1 MNHLTRKLGVLFVTL
16 GALAMSAAAIGAARA
31 ALPYPDAATPKAID
45 VGALEVQSGATP
57 LSITVALR
65 LSNLNEAE
73 NLLKSLSTPGNPQF
87 HQFLTADQFVARFA
101 PASADVAKVIAT
113 LNKYGLTVE
122 RTTATTLKV
131 TGLPADMERAFAVS
145 LHSFEVPAHGN
156 VPGYTFHA
164 PLSRA
169 TVPAEISAVVSAVV
183 GLDSRPSL
191 RPFHET
197 APKKLGLQRLP
208 AGPATAAGN
217 PFGYLTVTDF
227 ANDYDVQPLYSQG
240 VSGAG
245 RTIGVM
251 SFANLTPSDAFA
263 YWSAVGLSVDPNR
276 IQIVTVDGGP
286 GAPSDASGSIETTL
300 DVEQSGGIAPAA
312 NILVYLAPNTNQAF
326 VDVFATAID
335 ANSAESLSI
344 SWGEWEWFDNLEI
357 SPVTDPITGQ
367 TVSTT
372 QAIHE
377 LLVRAAIQGQT
388 VFTASGDGGA
398 YEANHD
404 LGCDGPYSSTQ
415 PCSCSLTL
423 SVSYPGS
430 DTAITAAGGTTLPGI
445 QDYCLNAACTPP
457 YYVVDIAHER
467 VWGWDYLDGLCQT
480 LGYTP
485 ITCGIFPAGSGGGV
499 SIAFDVPLYQIF
511 VPGVQRSQP
520 GQLFQAGEGF
530 TGDFPLVY
538 SLPAFHPGR
547 NVPDVSFNADPDT
560 GYAIYYTSE
569 PSGVFS
575 ELTFYGGTSFVAPQL
590 NGVSALLGEYLY
602 GQRIGLLNYPL
613 YLAQSDQFY
622 RYPGAPLHPIAY
634 GDNWFYRGR
643 DGYNPAAGLG
653 TLDVANFAEFLS
665 AFGRH

>member
-1 MNHLTRKLGVLFVTL
+1 
-16 GALAMSAAAIGAARA
+16 
-31 ALPYPDAATPKAID
+31 
-45 VGALEVQSGATP
+45 
-57 LSITVALR
+57 
-65 LSNLNEAE
+65 
-73 NLLKSLSTPGNPQF
+73 
-87 HQFLTADQFVARFA
+87 
-101 PASADVAKVIAT
+101 
-113 LNKYGLTVE
+113 
-122 RTTATTLKV
+122 
-131 TGLPADMERAFAVS
+131 
-145 LHSFEVPAHGN
+145 
-156 VPGYTFHA
+156 
-164 PLSRA
+164 
-169 TVPAEISAVVSAVV
+169 
-183 GLDSRPSL
+183 
-191 RPFHET
+191 
-197 APKKLGLQRLP
+197 
-208 AGPATAAGN
+208 
-217 PFGYLTVTDF
+217 
-227 ANDYDVQPLYSQG
+227 
-240 VSGAG
+240 
-245 RTIGVM
+245 
-251 SFANLTPSDAFA
+251 
-263 YWSAVGLSVDPNR
+263 
-276 IQIVTVDGGP
+276 
-286 GAPSDASGSIETTL
+286 
-300 DVEQSGGIAPAA
+300 
-312 NILVYLAPNTNQAF
+312 
-326 VDVFATAID
+326 
-335 ANSAESLSI
+335 
-344 SWGEWEWFDNLEI
+344 
-357 SPVTDPITGQ
+357 
-367 TVSTT
+367 
-372 QAIHE
+372 
-377 LLVRAAIQGQT
+377 
-388 VFTASGDGGA
+388 
-398 YEANHD
+398 
-404 LGCDGPYSSTQ
+404 
-415 PCSCSLTL
+415 LTL